1 MRLDHSLRLG
11 YLEIVLRST
20 RPHIRGMLQ
29 LMRLLTPSSAQILN
43 QHSRQYTALSACLS
57 RQGHFL
63 TANMAIAVMKPS
75 IVGALSCQKDSYL
88 QTLETEVVAC
98 DEYVAPKDS
107 QQNSKAGSKKST
119 DPSKVNGNSGSA
131 TQKQWMIEFADSV
144 LFPEGGGQH
153 SDHGF
158 ITPFGIKGMSA
169 IPIENVQRHG
179 LRCVHFSQT
188 PLEVGTKVRQT
199 VYYARRWDL
208 MQQHT
213 GQHLLSAIMDGMD
226 LPTLGWSMGQ
236 SGEMNYIELPR
247 RPTEAEIVSIQQEC
261 NAVIR
266 ENLPVTVE
274 TPEGK
279 GSSSLPADYDG
290 EKGVIRFI
298 KIGDLDYNACCGT
311 HLKQTSH
318 IGLILLHHTQSV
330 RGTNCRLFFTA
341 GDRAINLA
349 TESINGLRNIAVSLS
364 SGAAPAEVA
373 AKIQGLSDQGSEGR
387 KREKRMLAEL
397 AKFEAQQIKETLQ
410 CAVSAFSHRPDDDLN
425 FINLVLFE
433 LREILKGNGVVVL
446 CTGDAKTAGS
456 LVITGKAAL
465 VEKLSAK
472 VKDIVKAVKGGGRG
486 EKWQGKVTEWQK
498 GEIEALKSAV
508 EEL

>member
-1 MRLDHSLRLG
+1 
-11 YLEIVLRST
+11 
-20 RPHIRGMLQ
+20 
-29 LMRLLTPSSAQILN
+29 
-43 QHSRQYTALSACLS
+43 
-57 RQGHFL
+57 
-63 TANMAIAVMKPS
+63 MAITVMTPS

-98 DEYVAPKDS
+98 DEYIPPKAN
-107 QQNSKAGSKKST
+107 QQSGKAKSKKST
-119 DPSKVNGNSGSA
+119 DPLKVNGNSDAA
-131 TQKQWMIEFADSV
+131 TQQTWMIEFADSV

-153 SDHGF
+153 TDHGF
-158 ITPFGIKGMSA
+158 ITPIGVKGMSA
-169 IPIENVQRHG
+169 IPIENIQRHG
-179 LRCVHFSQT
+179 LRCVHFSPT

-199 VYYARRWDL
+199 VFYTRRWDL

-236 SGEMNYIELPR
+236 SGEMNYVELPR
-247 RPTEAEIVSIQQEC
+247 KPTDAEIVRIQQEC

-266 ENLPVTVE
+266 ENVPVTVE

-279 GSSSLPADYDG
+279 GSSRLPADYDG
-290 EKGVIRFI
+290 EKGVVRFI

-318 IGLILLHHTQSV
+318 ISLILLHHTQSV

-341 GDRAINLA
+341 GDRAIKMA

-373 AKIQGLSDQGSEGR
+373 AKIQGLSEQVSEGR

-397 AKFEAQQIKETLQ
+397 AKFEAQQIIETLQ
-410 CAVSAFSHRPDDDLN
+410 CAVGAFSHRPDDGLDFLN
-425 FINLVLFE
+425 LILIE
-433 LREILKGNGVVVL
+433 LRETLKGKGVVVL
-446 CTGDAKTAGS
+446 CTGDTKSSGS
-456 LVITGKAAL
+456 LVITGKADL

-472 VKDIVKAVKGGGRG
+472 VREIIKTAKGGGRG
-486 EKWQGKVTEWQK
+486 EKWQGKVTEWQR
-498 GEIEALKSAV
+498 GEIEALKTAV

>member
-1 MRLDHSLRLG
+1 
-11 YLEIVLRST
+11 
-20 RPHIRGMLQ
+20 
-29 LMRLLTPSSAQILN
+29 
-43 QHSRQYTALSACLS
+43 
-57 RQGHFL
+57 
-63 TANMAIAVMKPS
+63 MAIAVVPPS

-98 DEYVAPKDS
+98 DEYIPPKTP
-107 QQNSKAGSKKST
+107 QINKAKSKKST
-119 DPSKVNGNSGSA
+119 DPSKINGNSDPA
-131 TQKQWMIEFADSV
+131 TQRTWMIEFADSV

-153 SDHGF
+153 TDHGF
-158 ITPFGIKGMSA
+158 ITPLGVKGMSA
-169 IPIENVQRHG
+169 IPIENIQRHG

-236 SGEMNYIELPR
+236 AGEMNYVELPR
-247 RPTEAEIVSIQQEC
+247 KPTDADIVRIQQEC
-261 NAVIR
+261 NAMIR

-274 TPEGK
+274 TPQGK

-290 EKGVIRFI
+290 EKGVVRFI

-341 GDRAINLA
+341 GDRAINMA

-364 SGAAPAEVA
+364 SSAVPEELA
-373 AKIQGLSDQGSEGR
+373 AKVQGLGEQLSEGR
-387 KREKRMLAEL
+387 KREKRMLSEI

-410 CAVSAFSHRPDDDLN
+410 CAVGAFSHRPDDGLD
-425 FINLVLFE
+425 FINMVVIE
-433 LREILKGNGVVVL
+433 LRDVLKGKGVVLL
-446 CTGDAKTAGS
+446 CTGDTKTAGS
-456 LVITGKAAL
+456 LVITGNPEM
-465 VEKLSAK
+465 VERLSGK
-472 VKDIVKAVKGGGRG
+472 VKDLVKTVKGGGRG

-498 GEIEALKSAV
+498 GETEALRAAV

>member
-1 MRLDHSLRLG
+1 
-11 YLEIVLRST
+11 
-20 RPHIRGMLQ
+20 
-29 LMRLLTPSSAQILN
+29 
-43 QHSRQYTALSACLS
+43 
-57 RQGHFL
+57 
-63 TANMAIAVMKPS
+63 MAIELITPS

-98 DEYVAPKDS
+98 DEYVPPKGNPS
-107 QQNSKAGSKKST
+107 SGKAKTKKSAA
-119 DPSKVNGNSGSA
+119 PSKVNGNADAA
-131 TQKQWMIEFADSV
+131 TQRTWMIEFADSV

-153 SDHGF
+153 TDHGF
-158 ITPFGIKGMSA
+158 ITPLGVKGMSA
-169 IPIENVQRHG
+169 IPVENIQRHG
-179 LRCVHFSQT
+179 LRCIHFSQT
-188 PLEVGTKVRQT
+188 PLEVGTRVKQT

-236 SGEMNYIELPR
+236 SGEMNYVELPR
-247 RPTEAEIVSIQQEC
+247 KPTDAEIVRIQQEC

-279 GSSSLPADYDG
+279 GSTKLPSDYDG
-290 EKGVIRFI
+290 EKGIIRFI

-318 IGLILLHHTQSV
+318 IGLILLHHTQSI

-341 GDRAINLA
+341 GDRAINMA
-349 TESINGLRNIAVSLS
+349 TESVNGLRNIAVSLS
-364 SGAAPAEVA
+364 CGSAPEDVA
-373 AKIQGLSDQGSEGR
+373 AKVQGLSEQVSEAR
-387 KREKRMLAEL
+387 KREKRMISEI
-397 AKFEAQQIKETLQ
+397 AKYEAQQIKETLQ
-410 CAVSAFSHRPDDDLN
+410 CAVGAFSHRPDDGLD
-425 FINLVLFE
+425 FVNLVLIE
-433 LREILKGNGVVVL
+433 LRQPPPWRGLVVL
-446 CTGDAKTAGS
+446 CTGDTKTPGS
-456 LVITGKAAL
+456 LVITGKPEL
-465 VEKLSAK
+465 VEQLSAK
-472 VKDIVKAVKGGGRG
+472 VKDIVKTAKGGGKG

-498 GEIEALKSAV
+498 GEIEALKTAV

>member
-1 MRLDHSLRLG
+1 
-11 YLEIVLRST
+11 
-20 RPHIRGMLQ
+20 
-29 LMRLLTPSSAQILN
+29 
-43 QHSRQYTALSACLS
+43 
-57 RQGHFL
+57 
-63 TANMAIAVMKPS
+63 MAIDIITPS

-98 DEYVAPKDS
+98 DEYIPPKGNP
-107 QQNSKAGSKKST
+107 QNGKVKSKKST
-119 DPSKVNGNSGSA
+119 DPSKVNSNSDSA
-131 TQKQWMIEFADSV
+131 TQRTWMIEFADSV

-153 SDHGF
+153 TDHGF
-158 ITPFGIKGMSA
+158 ITPIGVKGMSA

-179 LRCVHFSQT
+179 LRCIHFSQT
-188 PLEVGTKVRQT
+188 PLELGTKVKQT

-236 SGEMNYIELPR
+236 SGEMNYVELPR
-247 RPTEAEIVSIQQEC
+247 KPTDAEIVKIQQEC
-261 NAVIR
+261 NTVIR

-279 GSSSLPADYDG
+279 GSSKLPTDYDG
-290 EKGVIRFI
+290 EKGIIRFI

-341 GDRAINLA
+341 GDRAINMA
-349 TESINGLRNIAVSLS
+349 TNSINGLRNIAVTLS
-364 SGAAPAEVA
+364 SGAAPEDVA
-373 AKIQGLSDQGSEGR
+373 AKVQGLSEQVSEAR
-387 KREKRMLAEL
+387 KREKRMLSEI
-397 AKFEAQQIKETLQ
+397 AKYEAQQIKETLQ
-410 CAVSAFSHRPDDDLN
+410 CAVGAFSHRPDDGLD
-425 FINLVLFE
+425 FVNLVLTE
-433 LREILKGNGVVVL
+433 LRQPPPCKGLVVF
-446 CTGDAKTAGS
+446 CTGDTKTLGS
-456 LVITGKAAL
+456 LVITGKPEL

-472 VKDIVKAVKGGGRG
+472 VKDIVKTAKGGGKG

-498 GEIEALKSAV
+498 GEIEALKTAV

>member
-1 MRLDHSLRLG
+1 MAVAI
-11 YLEIVLRST
+11 ET
-20 RPHIRGMLQ
+20 PHV
-29 LMRLLTPSSAQILN
+29 S
-43 QHSRQYTALSACLS
+43 
-57 RQGHFL
+57 
-63 TANMAIAVMKPS
+63 PS

-98 DEYVAPKDS
+98 DEYIPPKNT
-107 QQNSKAGSKKST
+107 QQNGKAKAKKPT
-119 DPSKVNGNSGSA
+119 DPSKANGNSEPA
-131 TQKQWMIEFADSV
+131 AQRTWMIEFADSV

-158 ITPFGIKGMSA
+158 ISPLGIKGMSA
-169 IPIENVQRHG
+169 IPIENIQRHG
-179 LRCVHFSQT
+179 LRCIHFSQT
-188 PLEVGTKVRQT
+188 PLEIGTKVRQT

-236 SGEMNYIELPR
+236 PGEMNYVELPR
-247 RPTEAEIVSIQQEC
+247 KPTDAEIARIQQEC
-261 NAVIR
+261 NAVVR

-279 GSSSLPADYDG
+279 GSSKLPADYDR
-290 EKGVIRFI
+290 EQGVIRFI

-318 IGLILLHHTQSV
+318 IGLILLHHTQSI

-341 GDRAINLA
+341 GDRAINMA

-364 SGAAPAEVA
+364 SSAAPEEVA
-373 AKIQGLSDQGSEGR
+373 AKVQGLSEQVSEGR
-387 KREKRMLAEL
+387 KREKRMLSEI
-397 AKFEAQQIKETLQ
+397 AKYEAQQIKETLQ
-410 CAVSAFSHRPDDDLN
+410 CAVGAFSHRPDDGLD
-425 FINLVLFE
+425 FINLVLIE
-433 LREILKGNGVVVL
+433 LRETLKGKGVAVIF
-446 CTGDAKTAGS
+446 TGETKASGT
-456 LVITGKAAL
+456 LVITGKAEL
-465 VEKLSAK
+465 VESLSTK
-472 VKDIVKAVKGGGRG
+472 VKQIVKTVKGGGKG
-486 EKWQGKVTEWQK
+486 EKWQGKVAEWQK
-498 GEIEALKSAV
+498 GEIEALKTAV

>member
-1 MRLDHSLRLG
+1 
-11 YLEIVLRST
+11 
-20 RPHIRGMLQ
+20 
-29 LMRLLTPSSAQILN
+29 
-43 QHSRQYTALSACLS
+43 
-57 RQGHFL
+57 
-63 TANMAIAVMKPS
+63 MAIAVITPS

-98 DEYVAPKDS
+98 EEYIPPKGNP
-107 QQNSKAGSKKST
+107 QQGKAKSKKST
-119 DPSKVNGNSGSA
+119 DPSKVNGNSDAA

-153 SDHGF
+153 TDHGF
-158 ITPFGIKGMSA
+158 ITPLGVKGMSA
-169 IPIENVQRHG
+169 IPIENIQRHG

-236 SGEMNYIELPR
+236 PGEMNYVELPR
-247 RPTEAEIVSIQQEC
+247 KPTDTEIVRIQQEC
-261 NAVIR
+261 NATIR

-290 EKGVIRFI
+290 EKGVVRFI

-330 RGTNCRLFFTA
+330 RGTNCRLFFTT
-341 GDRAINLA
+341 GDRAINMA

-364 SGAAPAEVA
+364 SSAAPREVA
-373 AKIQGLSDQGSEGR
+373 AKMQGLSEQVSEGR
-387 KREKRMLAEL
+387 KKEKRMLAEI
-397 AKFEAQQIKETLQ
+397 AKFEARQIKETLQ
-410 CAVSAFSHRPDDDLN
+410 CAVSAFCHRPDDGLD
-425 FINLVLFE
+425 FINLVLME
-433 LREILKGNGVVVL
+433 LRETLRDNGVVVL
-446 CTGDAKTAGS
+446 CTGDVRTSGS
-456 LVITGKAAL
+456 LVIIGKAEL

-472 VKDIVKAVKGGGRG
+472 AKDIVKTAKGGGRG
-486 EKWQGKVTEWQK
+486 EKWQGKITEWQK